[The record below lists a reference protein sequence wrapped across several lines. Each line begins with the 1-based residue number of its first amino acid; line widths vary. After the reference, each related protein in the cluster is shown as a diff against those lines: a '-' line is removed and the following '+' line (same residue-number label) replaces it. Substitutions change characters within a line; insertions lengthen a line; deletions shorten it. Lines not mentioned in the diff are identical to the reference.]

1 LEFDQIF
8 DYVAGKADWLAA
20 GEPTEGPGANTA
32 RVGSIADRDVPTCSL
47 ETPVADLVERL
58 DDGDL
63 AVVVDGRIVLGLV
76 RRSSLDRNADRSVA
90 EVMDAA
96 PPTIRADVEVGEL
109 ADRFAKP
116 KIDVLLVT
124 TPQAELIGVLRKPT
138 S

>member
-32 RVGSIADRDVPTCSL
+32 RVGSIADREVPTCSL
-47 ETPVADLVERL
+47 ETPVEELAAWLE
-58 DDGDL
+58 DGDL
-63 AVVVDGRIVLGLV
+63 AVVVDGRVVLGLV
-76 RRSSLDRNADRSVA
+76 RRSALDGKAGRSAA
-90 EVMDAA
+90 EVMETA
-96 PPTIRADVEVGEL
+96 PPTIRADVKVEEL

-124 TPQAELIGVLRKPT
+124 TPQAELIGVLRQGAH
-138 S
+138 